1 MTPPVFMPD
10 VIMTVAS
17 ENDLATAVLES
28 PAQVG
33 YPSHKTKINIEPY
46 FLDFPFTIDGANFDD
61 HLKMVKKH
69 KPKIA
74 VSPDIEKGLALDD
87 AISQADE
94 LLRYADDVILVPK
107 SVRPELI
114 PPRFRVGL
122 TLANF
127 GTSAPWWIWDYRD
140 CESIHLLGGSPNRQI
155 RAINHGVKVD
165 SLDTSTLSII
175 CKYGVW
181 ENGVTVDSPDD
192 WDYSKRVLES
202 LKNYVGVVNQI
213 IS

>member
-1 MTPPVFMPD
+1 MAD
-10 VIMTVAS
+10 VIVTVPCQGEYS
-17 ENDLATAVLES
+17 TAISKS
-28 PAQVG
+28 PAKLG
-33 YPSHKTKINIEPY
+33 YPSHKTNIDIKPY
-46 FLDFPFTIDGANFDD
+46 FLDFPFTVEGANFDD

-74 VSPDIEKGLALDD
+74 VSPDIEKGLTLED

-107 SVRPELI
+107 SVKPELI
-114 PPRFRVGL
+114 PDRFRVGL
-122 TLANF
+122 TLANY
-127 GTSAPWWIWDYRD
+127 GTSAPWWIWDYRE
-140 CESIHLLGGSPNRQI
+140 CQSVHLLGGSPNRQI
-155 RAINHGVKVD
+155 RAINHGLKVD

-175 CKYGVW
+175 CKYGIW
-181 ENGVTVDSPDD
+181 KNGLTVDAPEG
-192 WDYSKRVLES
+192 WDYSKRVIES